1 MDEKT
6 EGQARIDTA
15 NGPVFF
21 IQTTGAAPDIPQG
34 DGRECPQCKL
44 TAWRKSRWCWHCHF
58 DFDRAAL
65 PRIHP
70 SKVAALSLLFNA
82 LQCVILGFLLYTA
95 HMS

>member
-1 MDEKT
+1 MDEKQ
-6 EGQARIDTA
+6 EGQGRIDTA

-21 IQTTGAAPDIPQG
+21 IQTTAAEPDIPQES
-34 DGRECPQCKL
+34 GRECPQCKRI
-44 TAWRKSRWCWHCHF
+44 AWRSSRWCWHCKF

-70 SKVAALSLLFNA
+70 SKVAALSLFFNA

-95 HMS
+95 HTA